1 MHSDSIT
8 TTRSSKM
15 SQLTF
20 FSQHF
25 QKGKLDECIKVVCTS
40 KPASSRPPSKR
51 GSYNMYY
58 GGSYPS
64 MPYSA
69 QQQPMMMMNG
79 IYQHANMM
87 PQMGMGN
94 PVFATPADR
103 ASMEQLLMSQQER
116 REREMLLLQQ
126 QQMAMRNGQSQMMG
140 YGSQL
145 PYNAGSLSSGMG
157 SSGIG
162 SPSMEAARLGD
173 DINRF
178 ERRLAGL
185 QPDSTM
191 MPSYNNSAGGF
202 GPSFSNHNDMHRR
215 VMMEAQAGLMRPG
228 SNNMMPSRSQQDMQ
242 SKAPGGEGGAME
254 SSVNP
259 GSGGLDNMSLQEKY
273 MMMSQQQNMM
283 MSQQQN
289 NFDNMQN
296 KREIT
301 SSSGNLSQDNSSSNK
316 KVKH

>member
-1 MHSDSIT
+1 V
-8 TTRSSKM
+8 
-15 SQLTF
+15 
-20 FSQHF
+20 
-25 QKGKLDECIKVVCTS
+25 DECIKVVCTS

-58 GGSYPS
+58 GGSYQS

-69 QQQPMMMMNG
+69 QQQPMIMMNG
-79 IYQHANMM
+79 IYQHANVM

-94 PVFATPADR
+94 QVFATPADR

-126 QQMAMRNGQSQMMG
+126 QQMAMRNGQSQMMA
-140 YGSQL
+140 YGAL
-145 PYNAGSLSSGMG
+145 PYNAGAGALSSGMG
-157 SSGIG
+157 PSGAMGSSA
-162 SPSMEAARLGD
+162 MEAVRLGD

-185 QPDSTM
+185 QPDSM
-191 MPSYNNSAGGF
+191 MPGYNAAGGF
-202 GPSFSNHNDMHRR
+202 GHSFSNHNDVHRR
-215 VMMEAQAGLMRPG
+215 VMMEAQAGLLRPG
-228 SNNMMPSRSQQDMQ
+228 TNNMMPSRGQQDMH
-242 SKAPGGEGGAME
+242 SKAPGGEGGAVE
-254 SSVNP
+254 GSGNP
-259 GSGGLDNMSLQEKY
+259 GSGGVDNIMSLQEKY
-273 MMMSQQQNMM
+273 MM

-296 KREIT
+296 KREIA
-301 SSSGNLSQDNSSSNK
+301 SSSGSHSQDNSNSCK